1 MPRPCGPCG
10 DKRRNELDRS
20 LLEME
25 ITGETFRGLSRE
37 FGYSEDAL
45 SRHKSNHLVIDLSE
59 AKQAVEK
66 AKEEAKQREAEVA
79 KAATLADLKEKAVNS
94 MSARLENA
102 ANFLDQL
109 REIRDKAADLL
120 DQAES
125 AQDMKASGV
134 FLRELREQIRLMAEL
149 EGRLPQ
155 AQVTIVNN
163 PEWIELRTVIV
174 QALDD
179 YPQAKD
185 AVVNAIRG
193 R

>member
-10 DKRRNELDRS
+10 DKRRNELDRR

-59 AKQAVEK
+59 AKQAIELAKVE
-66 AKEEAKQREAEVA
+66 AKEKTVEEAKSAMLEGA
-79 KAATLADLKEKAVNS
+79 KEKAMNS

-102 ANFLDQL
+102 VNFLDQL
-109 REIRDKAADLL
+109 REIRNRAADLL

-163 PEWIELRTVIV
+163 PEWIELRTVII

-179 YPQAKD
+179 YPDAKA

>member
-1 MPRPCGPCG
+1 
-10 DKRRNELDRS
+10 
-20 LLEME
+20 ME